1 MNTPTFQLQINYS
14 NYDGPS
20 GTSTKKI
27 DSFEDFHQFIDVIK
41 AINASEK
48 KGWNWFS
55 SLPSK
60 WDGNKYVTDNWLIEK
75 RFEENFSRHLNASQI
90 IAFFRKFTPHGAD
103 RISDIAVYKVEKV
116 EL

>member
-1 MNTPTFQLQINYS
+1 MNTPTFQLQISYS

-27 DSFEDFHQFIDVIK
+27 DSLQQFYQYIDVIK
-41 AINASEK
+41 AINASER

-55 SLPSK
+55 SIPQR
-60 WDGNKYVTDNWLIEK
+60 WDGHSYVDDKYAVESTFEKSFNKKIPAD
-75 RFEENFSRHLNASQI
+75 QI

-103 RISDIAVYKVEKV
+103 RISDIAVYKVEKI